1 MEAIE
6 ALRATREA
14 IEAAMTAREGA

>member
-6 ALRATREA
+6 A
-14 IEAAMTAREGA
+14 AAKEMLGKGGK

>member
-14 IEAAMTAREGA
+14 IEAATTAREGA